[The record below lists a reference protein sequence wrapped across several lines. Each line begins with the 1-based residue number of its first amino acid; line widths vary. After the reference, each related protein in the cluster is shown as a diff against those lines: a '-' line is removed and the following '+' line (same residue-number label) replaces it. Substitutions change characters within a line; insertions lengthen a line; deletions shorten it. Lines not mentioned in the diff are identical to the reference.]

1 MKIRKRLLQLP
12 LLGLLAG
19 VTGSA
24 LAQSSPWYLGV
35 NQAVSYNTNPTRQ
48 PDQFAQSSWW
58 STTSLIGGFDQ
69 RYGRQRF
76 YGNGNVGANVY
87 SQLSQLNNTSYG
99 ATLGWDW
106 ATVERLSGTVY
117 ASYNA
122 GLADYGDFN
131 QANLFTAQKI
141 TQSNALVYGTVEYGL
156 LSLWAADLRLAYSSV
171 HYNSDNFLANLSY
184 QRYELDQASV
194 RARLRKQFSG
204 QLTAGVGAAYTDGDY
219 FAIDQQFDR
228 YDLFMFGE
236 WKVTG
241 QSTLSGRLGYAWT
254 DYTGINPYN
263 QDGVTGWIAWAYQP
277 TGKLNF
283 NTRLSYD
290 TLANSVFTSVGG
302 GANAA
307 VSQSDQLTAGLQFTA
322 RYAYSAK
329 TSFNAALEYYS
340 RSNSRS
346 NNSTSIPALEDVR
359 NRVTN
364 LSLGATWLPARNWQ
378 VNCGLTLNDRN
389 QRRSAGQTITL
400 TPYTAY
406 GGSCSAQFVL
416 Q

>member
-1 MKIRKRLLQLP
+1 
-12 LLGLLAG
+12 
-19 VTGSA
+19 
-24 LAQSSPWYLGV
+24 
-35 NQAVSYNTNPTRQ
+35 
-48 PDQFAQSSWW
+48 
-58 STTSLIGGFDQ
+58 
-69 RYGRQRF
+69 
-76 YGNGNVGANVY
+76 
-87 SQLSQLNNTSYG
+87 
-99 ATLGWDW
+99 
-106 ATVERLSGTVY
+106 
-117 ASYNA
+117 
-122 GLADYGDFN
+122 
-131 QANLFTAQKI
+131 
-141 TQSNALVYGTVEYGL
+141 
-156 LSLWAADLRLAYSSV
+156 
-171 HYNSDNFLANLSY
+171 
-184 QRYELDQASV
+184 
-194 RARLRKQFSG
+194 
-204 QLTAGVGAAYTDGDY
+204 LTAGVGAAYTDGDY

-290 TLANSVFTSVGG
+290 TLANSVFTTVGG
-302 GANAA
+302 GANASI
-307 VSQSDQLTAGLQFTA
+307 SQSDQLTAGLQFTA

-378 VNCGLTLNDRN
+378 IDCGLTLNDRN